1 MSVSSSSWC
10 SSNTSVFI
18 SCSSTTIPRTMTQL
32 VQSWQNGCQ
41 GSLFSSLL
49 QFSFQ
54 GLFKSCEIMST
65 EKFQRKLKYLP
76 NYNVFFTLLHKVWTA
91 PSDDYH
97 PSFPN
102 DVKSRQKRS
111 TSRPET
117 SSYWRDLGRQELDE
131 ALLQRRNENLAKNIV
146 LVIGDGM
153 SLSTNTAARN
163 CSKRMNYF
171 YRFFILFTLSVKV

>member
-1 MSVSSSSWC
+1 MVAKVLSFLLFFS
-10 SSNTSVFI
+10 SVFRG
-18 SCSSTTIPRTMTQL
+18 CSNHL
-32 VQSWQNGCQ
+32 
-41 GSLFSSLL
+41 
-49 QFSFQ
+49 
-54 GLFKSCEIMST
+54 KSC
-65 EKFQRKLKYLP
+65 QLKVLKEDTRIFP
-76 NYNVFFTLLHKVWTA
+76 KSFFFTLLHKVWTA

-117 SSYWRDLGRQELDE
+117 ASYWRDLGRQELDE